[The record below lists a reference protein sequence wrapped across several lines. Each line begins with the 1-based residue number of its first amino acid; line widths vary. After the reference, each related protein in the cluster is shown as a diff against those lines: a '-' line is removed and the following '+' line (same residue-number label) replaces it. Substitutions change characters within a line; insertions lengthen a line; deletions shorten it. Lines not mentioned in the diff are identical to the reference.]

1 MADVNRGNRPLSPH
15 LGIYRFY
22 ITMLASITN
31 RIAGVA
37 LAGGGALLVLWLLAA
52 ASSPELFNLVN
63 GLMTTILG
71 DIVMIG
77 MALALWWHFFG
88 GLRHLYW
95 DTGRGFDLRTANR
108 LSLYSIIAAPLMTV
122 LTVVVVTF

>member
-15 LGIYRFY
+15 LSVYRFY

-37 LAGGGALLVLWLLAA
+37 LAGGGVLLVVWLMAA
-52 ASSPELFNLVN
+52 ATSPSVFAFVD
-63 GLMTTILG
+63 GLMTSILG
-71 DIVMIG
+71 DLVMVG

-95 DTGRGFDLRTANR
+95 DTGRGFDLNTANR
-108 LSLYSIIAAPLMTV
+108 LSLYSIIAAPVMTAFTI
-122 LTVVVVTF
+122 LVVM

>member
-15 LGIYRFY
+15 LDIYRFY
-22 ITMLASITN
+22 ITMIASITN

-37 LAGGGALLVLWLLAA
+37 LAGGAALLVWWLMAA
-52 ASSPELFNLVN
+52 ATSPSYFAFVD
-63 GLMTTILG
+63 GLMTSILG

-95 DTGRGFDLRTANR
+95 DTGRGFDLPTANK
-108 LSLYSIIAAPLMTV
+108 LSLYSIIAAPVMTV
-122 LTVVVVTF
+122 ITILIVV